1 MTNPQK
7 QWPISLNLYVT
18 SLTLLMLPLPPMK
31 LFLAASSSFAVV
43 IVILVSSSLS
53 VAQPFSSFLAKHAAI
68 KPTRFSQSIGS
79 SVRGMSEF
87 CTIAVSCNVRLQ
99 EEAPFCG
106 YV

>member
-18 SLTLLMLPLPPMK
+18 SLTLLMLPPPPMK
-31 LFLAASSSFAVV
+31 LFLAASSAVVV

-53 VAQPFSSFLAKHAAI
+53 VAQPFSSFLVKHAAI

-87 CTIAVSCNVRLQ
+87 CTSAVSCNVRLQ